1 MTQNKSGFFKIIF
14 EKIFP
19 KAPDFFGMLNV
30 QIGIIADISELMIDY
45 MESGTNEVGEKIIQ
59 KESLADQIKQDMLKE
74 LAEAFATPIDREDI
88 YRAIIGIEDIANYSK
103 ATIIEMQDFDLKPDK
118 YDLDIALHFKDGII
132 ALKTGFSLLSTKP
145 LDAVSYC
152 DAARKEERRIEKIYR
167 KALQELFI
175 SNDFN
180 YIFKRREVYRHIS
193 NAADRLTSCANNL
206 QDIIVKIS

>member
-1 MTQNKSGFFKIIF
+1 MTPTKSGFFKTIF
-14 EKIFP
+14 ERIFP
-19 KAPDFFGMLNV
+19 KSPDFFNMLNI

-45 MESGTNEVGEKIIQ
+45 MENNTDEVGEKIIE
-59 KESLADQIKQDMLKE
+59 KEKLADQIKQNMLKE

-103 ATIIEMQDFDLKPDK
+103 ATIIEMQDFGLKPDK
-118 YDLDIALHFKDGII
+118 YDLDIALHYRDGII

-167 KALQELFI
+167 KALQELFV
-175 SNDFN
+175 SSDFN
-180 YIFKRREVYRHIS
+180 YIFKRREVYRHVS